1 MGFYGNYLFP
11 RLMDRVLGTDRIHH
25 LRRQTLAGVS
35 GDVLEIGFGTGLNLA
50 HYPNEV
56 RRLTTIEPERI
67 LPERVGQRIAA
78 APFPVRQL
86 HLDAAGK
93 LPLDDGSFD
102 FVVSTF
108 TLCSIQEVVA
118 ALREV
123 RRLLKPDGRFVFLEH
138 GRSDDAGVARWQD
151 RLNPVQKVIGCGCH
165 LNRPIDQ
172 LIKAGG
178 LEIAELDRFLMDGA
192 PRISGE
198 MYRGTAVIR

>member
-1 MGFYGNYLFP
+1 MGLYRDYLFP
-11 RLMDRVLGTDRIHH
+11 RLMDRVLGTGQVHK
-25 LRRQTLAGVS
+25 LRRKTLTGIN
-35 GDVLEIGFGTGLNLA
+35 GEVLEIGFGTGLNLA
-50 HYPNEV
+50 HYTHEV
-56 RRLTTIEPERI
+56 RHLTTIEPERV
-67 LPERVGQRIAA
+67 LPERVSQRIAA

-93 LPLDDGSFD
+93 LPLDDDSFD

-138 GRSDDAGVARWQD
+138 GRSDDAGIARWQD
-151 RLNPVQKVIGCGCH
+151 RLNPVQKVLGCGCH

-178 LEIAELDRFLMDGA
+178 LEITTLDRFVMEGA
-192 PRISGE
+192 PQITGE